1 MESESYR
8 IKLVADF
15 NARNL
20 AALLE
25 KNAFNSGV
33 KCTQA
38 PYGQTLQLLLARSDE
53 FWNDPCDALVLWTL
67 PQLVTPEFQ
76 KVLSSEEFSTANL
89 MAEVDSF
96 CAFVK
101 HIPDNVRAI
110 LFPSWIAPEEERG
123 LGPLNLANQIG
134 IANALMRMNLRL
146 ADQFEKDS
154 RVILLDSQSWLA
166 TSGLGAYSPK
176 LWYMSKTPFQNT
188 VFQEASKDILSALD
202 GLRGRNKK
210 VLVLDLD
217 NTLWGGIVGEVGWEK
232 LRLGGHD
239 PIGEAFVDFQQR
251 LKRLV
256 NRGVLLAISSKNEE
270 AVVLEAICRH
280 PEMALR
286 LEDFAAW
293 KINWNDKAQNITELM
308 ATLNLGLDS
317 AVFLDDSPVER
328 SRVRE
333 ALPQV
338 TVPDLPEDPMQYPS
352 FLGKLRYFDNPMVS
366 KEDRNRSGMY
376 AADRQRTALKA
387 TVKSLQ
393 DWLQMLDLRVD
404 VEPLCNSNLERAA
417 QLFNKTN
424 QMNLSTRRMMPSEL
438 SSWSGVAGHDLCVFR
453 VTDKFGDYG
462 LCGISSLA
470 REGSRGRL
478 VDFLLSCRV
487 MGRGVEETM
496 LIASARRARELGY
509 TELYAEF
516 LPTPKNQP
524 CERWLQSQSLLAREK
539 NVYRLT
545 LQNGLEFPSHV
556 KVTLPE
562 K

>member
-1 MESESYR
+1 MASESYR
-8 IKLVADF
+8 ITLLADF

-20 AALLE
+20 AVLLE
-25 KNAFNSGV
+25 KNASTSGV

-38 PYGQTLQLLLARSDE
+38 PYGQALQLLLDRSGE

-67 PQLVTPEFQ
+67 PHLVTPEFQ
-76 KVLSSEEFSTANL
+76 KVLSCEEFSTANL

-96 CAFVK
+96 CASVR

-110 LFPSWIAPEEERG
+110 LLPSWVAPGAERG
-123 LGPLNLANQIG
+123 LGPLNLGNQMG
-134 IANALMRMNLRL
+134 IANVLMRMNLRL
-146 ADQFEKDS
+146 ADQFEQDL
-154 RVILLDSQSWLA
+154 RVVLLDSQSWLA
-166 TSGLGAYSPK
+166 TSGSGAYSPK

-188 VFQEASKDILSALD
+188 VFQEASKDILSTLD
-202 GLRGRNKK
+202 GVRGLNKK

-217 NTLWGGIVGEVGWEK
+217 NTVWGGIVGDVGWEK

-239 PIGEAFVDFQQR
+239 PIGEAFVDFQKH
-251 LKRLV
+251 LKRLA

-270 AVVLEAICRH
+270 AAALEAIRRH
-280 PEMALR
+280 PEMVLR

-293 KINWNDKAQNITELM
+293 KIDWNDKAQNMVELM
-308 ATLNLGLDS
+308 VSLNLGLDS

-328 SRVRE
+328 ARVRE

-338 TVPDLPEDPMQYPS
+338 TVPDLPEDPMQYAS
-352 FLGKLRYFDNPMVS
+352 FLGNLRYFDNPMVS
-366 KEDRNRSGMY
+366 REDRNRSGMY

-393 DWLQMLDLRVD
+393 DWLQMLDLRVV
-404 VEPLCNSNLERAA
+404 VEPLRDSNLERAA

-424 QMNLSTRRMMPSEL
+424 QMNLSTRRMMPAEL
-438 SSWSGVAGHDLCVFR
+438 FAWSSNDGHGLWTYR
-453 VTDKFGDYG
+453 VMDKFGDYG
-462 LCGISSLA
+462 LCGISSVA

-496 LIASARRARELGY
+496 LIASARRARELGC

-516 LPTPKNQP
+516 SPTPKNQP

-539 NVYRLT
+539 NVYRLS

-556 KVTLPE
+556 KVMLPE
-562 K
+562 Q